1 MITSPSWPSV
11 TAAGRRQ
18 LGSGNRRRF
27 IILIKNLVSW
37 LGAQTIQ
44 VVQVVQK
51 LVKATILINSKIKST
66 TTKELDLS
74 VS

>member
-1 MITSPSWPSV
+1 MITSPGRPSV
-11 TAAGRRQ
+11 AAAGRRQ

-37 LGAQTIQ
+37 LGAQT
-44 VVQVVQK
+44 VVQK
-51 LVKATILINSKIKST
+51 LVKATILINSKIKWT
-66 TTKELDLS
+66 TTNLELDLS